1 MKPIFLTVI
10 LIFLINMYIV
20 YKYYYNYY
28 RKNTKEKMWK
38 LWGMKTMYWEGVVI
52 VSSGLTVIVSILL
65 KLIF

>member
-10 LIFLINMYIV
+10 LISLINMYIV
-20 YKYYYNYY
+20 YEYSYNYY

-52 VSSGLTVIVSILL
+52 VSGGLTVIVSILL

>member
-1 MKPIFLTVI
+1 MKPIFLTAI

-20 YKYYYNYY
+20 YKYSYNYY

-38 LWGMKTMYWEGVVI
+38 LWGMKTVYWEGVVI
-52 VSSGLTVIVSILL
+52 VSSGLTVIVLILL

>member
-20 YKYYYNYY
+20 YKYSYNYY
-28 RKNTKEKMWK
+28 RKNTSAKMWK
-38 LWGMKTMYWEGVVI
+38 LWGFRTHYWEGVVI
-52 VSSGLTVIVSILL
+52 VSSGLTVIVLILL

>member
-20 YKYYYNYY
+20 YKYSYNYY

-52 VSSGLTVIVSILL
+52 VSGGLTVIVSILL

>member
-20 YKYYYNYY
+20 YKYSYNYY
-28 RKNTKEKMWK
+28 RKNTMEKMWK

>member
-20 YKYYYNYY
+20 YKYSYNYY

-38 LWGMKTMYWEGVVI
+38 LWGMKTVYWEGVVI
-52 VSSGLTVIVSILL
+52 VSSGLTVIVLL
-65 KLIF
+65 IIKLIS